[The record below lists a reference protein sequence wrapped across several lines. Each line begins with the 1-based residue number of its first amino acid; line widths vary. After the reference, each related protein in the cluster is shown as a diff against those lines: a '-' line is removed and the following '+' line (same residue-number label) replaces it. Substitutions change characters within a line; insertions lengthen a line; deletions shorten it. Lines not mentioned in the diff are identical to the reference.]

1 MDWSPPALIS
11 VEQLLPWSTLGRVLM
26 CTNPS
31 EVCGI
36 RTEKVLRSQLKSEQ
50 PPPDTIC
57 SPWEGLAEGV
67 PLCSV
72 TAKRGLERTKWDTDF
87 ACAVAVCS
95 SHSDAA
101 TWEQAQL
108 VLRKHGCV
116 GSAGET
122 RTEQF
127 RFCALPIPPYRQR
140 YLRLLV
146 VSAAVGRWLPT
157 SDHKDCSVAMSTAGL
172 FRLDVSY
179 HFWVYQCFFYIPDVY
194 LGSKARFQ
202 GAQRILR
209 ICVCNEYCFWF
220 PSVLL
225 HLGWGKPT

>member
-1 MDWSPPALIS
+1 
-11 VEQLLPWSTLGRVLM
+11 M

-36 RTEKVLRSQLKSEQ
+36 RTESCEKCWDLSSSQSNLPQTPFVPPEKSWPKEYLCAGLLLKGAWKEQSE
-50 PPPDTIC
+50 T
-57 SPWEGLAEGV
+57 
-67 PLCSV
+67 
-72 TAKRGLERTKWDTDF
+72 RTLL
-87 ACAVAVCS
+87 CAVAVCS
-95 SHSDAA
+95 FHSDAA

-108 VLRKHGCV
+108 VLRKRGCV

-146 VSAAVGRWLPT
+146 VSAAVGHWLPT

-225 HLGWGKPT
+225 HLEWGKPT